1 MFGYHKAKRERK
13 RAQKQAEVAQEQLP
27 QEASKEQIKQQVA
40 EDVKEA
46 KESRK
51 QAREEGKEYAESFL
65 KSDVQGLDPKE
76 KAAMQYE
83 ANKQV
88 KRSQQ
93 AASRKLLG
101 QQSAYGVGGKSGV
114 AYAQQRDLQKMGQE
128 SQAQNLRDIDR
139 LDKET
144 ALKNKAA
151 MMAII
156 QGEASQDALDRQ
168 IALDMLKLEEE
179 KKKQKYYQ
187 NKSDKNFSRV

>member
-1 MFGYHKAKRERK
+1 MFGHYKKVIKKINNKPKVEE
-13 RAQKQAEVAQEQLP
+13 AEAP
-27 QEASKEQIKQQVA
+27 AEASREQIKQQVE
-40 EDVKEA
+40 EDVKSA

-51 QAREEGKEYAESFL
+51 QAREEGKAYAEDFL
-65 KSDVQGLDPKE
+65 KSEVQGLDPQE

-93 AASRKLLG
+93 SAARKLLG
-101 QQSAYGVGGKSGV
+101 QQSQYGIGGKSGV

-151 MMAII
+151 MLALI
-156 QGEASQDALDRQ
+156 QGEAAQDALDRQ

-179 KKKQKYYQ
+179 KKKQKYQ
-187 NKSDKNFSRV
+187 QQKADRNFSRI